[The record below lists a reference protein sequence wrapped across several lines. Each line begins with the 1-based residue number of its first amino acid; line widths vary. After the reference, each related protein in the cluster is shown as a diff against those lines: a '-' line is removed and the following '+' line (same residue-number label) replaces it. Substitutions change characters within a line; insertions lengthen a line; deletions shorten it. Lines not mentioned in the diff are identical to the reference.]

1 VRDSSNAAYFCLSTE
16 DPEDDVGMFSFME
29 PTRRGARNLS
39 AAAREQVPRVK
50 ELKSVFIGRRES
62 VQSST
67 PSRGMLSRA
76 AFGRRCTTSG
86 RRALSSTL
94 GRIDSYTSTTL
105 DGTSTEGQEKALVHF
120 CGGLRKLLQAYSTE
134 PTALASNRES
144 IVREC
149 SALRATLP
157 VSYGKGGVFMSSSSF
172 AQAFG
177 YEAERAASSEHL
189 AEIINLM
196 ARCAEF
202 GLVPYHS
209 VRQMY
214 ASVHST
220 LSSSGAR
227 HGAALKSLD
236 AYTGRRVTNSETPST
251 SNDVSS
257 WSVTSNNAHLDA
269 KLVAAAMEC
278 KTRGYAVVDGLLGE
292 PTSTSIRCALEAF
305 ASANKDTF
313 TKGELD
319 QSERKLLGDDVV
331 DTYRDD
337 FIYWLTG
344 AEPGLVGAFAQF
356 MRVTVLNPL
365 TLVFGQ
371 EGNLAPVDSY
381 VSNAMLSV
389 YRPGASGFVPHVDN
403 CGPDRDPRALTAIYY
418 PSSSETS
425 AFGGHLALFP
435 QDASLT
441 VRIAPTPDRLVLF
454 ASARVPH
461 AVEGFAAEAKA
472 HRMAVSFWYIG
483 DPTQIIEK

>member
-1 VRDSSNAAYFCLSTE
+1 
-16 DPEDDVGMFSFME
+16 
-29 PTRRGARNLS
+29 
-39 AAAREQVPRVK
+39 
-50 ELKSVFIGRRES
+50 
-62 VQSST
+62 
-67 PSRGMLSRA
+67 
-76 AFGRRCTTSG
+76 
-86 RRALSSTL
+86 
-94 GRIDSYTSTTL
+94 
-105 DGTSTEGQEKALVHF
+105 
-120 CGGLRKLLQAYSTE
+120 
-134 PTALASNRES
+134 
-144 IVREC
+144 
-149 SALRATLP
+149 
-157 VSYGKGGVFMSSSSF
+157 MSSSSF

-177 YEAERAASSEHL
+177 YEAERAASGEHL
-189 AEIINLM
+189 AEVINLM
-196 ARCAEF
+196 ARCAEA

-214 ASVHST
+214 ASVHNI

-227 HGAALKSLD
+227 HGAALQSLD
-236 AYTGRRVTNSETPST
+236 AYAGRRVTNSETPST
-251 SNDVSS
+251 SDDVSP

-278 KTRGYAVVDGLLGE
+278 KTRGYAVIDGLLGE
-292 PTSTSIRCALEAF
+292 PTSTSIRRALEAF
-305 ASANKDTF
+305 ASENKDTF

-319 QSERKLLGDDVV
+319 QSERKLLGDDIV

-337 FIYWLTG
+337 SIYWLTG

-418 PSSSETS
+418 PSSAETS
-425 AFGGHLALFP
+425 ACGGHLALFP
-435 QDASLT
+435 QDSSLT

-454 ASARVPH
+454 ASAHVPH
-461 AVEGFAAEAKA
+461 AVESVAADAKA

-483 DPTQIIEK
+483 RPTQIIESRKS